1 MSSKYRNKCHV
12 RGGLQ
17 RENLQQIIIIK
28 KKRFR
33 ARKQGWN
40 KKMAA
45 DDSDIEDFKI
55 DKETVLDNKINLKL
69 YNCIIV

>member
-1 MSSKYRNKCHV
+1 
-12 RGGLQ
+12 
-17 RENLQQIIIIK
+17 
-28 KKRFR
+28 
-33 ARKQGWN
+33 
-40 KKMAA
+40 MAA

>member
-1 MSSKYRNKCHV
+1 MPCPWWSSKGKFAAN
-12 RGGLQ
+12 
-17 RENLQQIIIIK
+17 NNNK
-28 KKRFR
+28 KKRLR